1 MSEYDIYTK
10 ELDDILSQLEEASHN
25 DETVEKNNAVTLG
38 DFERREKE
46 LELKL
51 KDELLNNQKQDREQR
66 RQFAEKIFWVVV
78 CYLFA
83 VIVIVIL
90 NGANVLCTSESVN
103 ITLLGTTTANVISL
117 LVIVAK
123 YLFHAKE

>member
-1 MSEYDIYTK
+1 MSEYDIDTK